1 MQFLRWQLITAFDV
15 VTECLLLAMVIC
27 VVWPVQLAFSMKCQ
41 VVLAFSFRLP

>member
-15 VTECLLLAMVIC
+15 MTEAALILTVIC
-27 VVWPVQLAFSMKCQ
+27 VVWPVQLAFFMKCQ